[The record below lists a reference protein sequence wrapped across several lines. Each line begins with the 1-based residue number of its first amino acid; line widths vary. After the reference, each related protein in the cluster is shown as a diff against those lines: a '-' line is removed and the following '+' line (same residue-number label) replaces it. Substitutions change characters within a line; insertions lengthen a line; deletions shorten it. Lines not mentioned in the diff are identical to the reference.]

1 MTEALDIQKAR
12 HSEISPTKRE
22 QKRWHRKDI
31 LTPALSAA
39 AGISWTSSFFKLQS
53 LQVKLQSCF
62 IWNSPTYS
70 AERHSD
76 KSACTFHRN
85 RSEVYSSKRKLLV
98 AFQTFRC
105 RPRPALER
113 WGWGGGGQ
121 KHRCPWGG
129 ERWIWRRVCLCP
141 WSSASPISD
150 DPLVGIKGE
159 GVGGSVT
166 IGFVTMP
173 DLFRITFH
181 DWRQTQQ

>member
-31 LTPALSAA
+31 LTTALSAA
-39 AGISWTSSFFKLQS
+39 AGISWMSSFFKLQS

-70 AERHSD
+70 AERHTD

-113 WGWGGGGQ
+113 WGWGGGGDASEASEASLSLRGRKADLQ
-121 KHRCPWGG
+121 EGAFVSLVKCFPHF
-129 ERWIWRRVCLCP
+129 RWSTGR
-141 WSSASPISD
+141 D
-150 DPLVGIKGE
+150 
-159 GVGGSVT
+159 
-166 IGFVTMP
+166 
-173 DLFRITFH
+173 
-181 DWRQTQQ
+181 

>member
-70 AERHSD
+70 AARHSD

-105 RPRPALER
+105 RPRPTLER
-113 WGWGGGGQ
+113 WGWGGGASEASLSLRGR
-121 KHRCPWGG
+121 KVDLKEGVFVSLVKCFPRFLWSTGRAKGWGG
-129 ERWIWRRVCLCP
+129 GR
-141 WSSASPISD
+141 
-150 DPLVGIKGE
+150 
-159 GVGGSVT
+159 
-166 IGFVTMP
+166 
-173 DLFRITFH
+173 
-181 DWRQTQQ
+181 

>member
-39 AGISWTSSFFKLQS
+39 AGISRMSSFSFFFKLQS

-76 KSACTFHRN
+76 QSGCTFHRN

-113 WGWGGGGQ
+113 
-121 KHRCPWGG
+121 
-129 ERWIWRRVCLCP
+129 
-141 WSSASPISD
+141 
-150 DPLVGIKGE
+150 
-159 GVGGSVT
+159 
-166 IGFVTMP
+166 
-173 DLFRITFH
+173 
-181 DWRQTQQ
+181 